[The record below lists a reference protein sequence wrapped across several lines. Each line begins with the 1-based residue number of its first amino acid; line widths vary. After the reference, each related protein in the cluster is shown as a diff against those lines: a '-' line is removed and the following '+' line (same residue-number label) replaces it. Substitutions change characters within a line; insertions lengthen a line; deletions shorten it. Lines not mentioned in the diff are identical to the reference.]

1 VPRRATGNVDR
12 RHNRRQ
18 CPLNRRALVVV
29 ARPQSGSYV
38 TAKRCST
45 LALPTTSGAGRR
57 ALHNVDQRYRCGA
70 ASTRIE
76 PSARAAW
83 FRLLRFG
90 RIAIKVPPTTVATG
104 RLMTVRGCARN
115 SETGNARGGARCR
128 AVTFSSRPR
137 HRSLTL
143 ALTVVANV
151 AIRW

>member
-1 VPRRATGNVDR
+1 VRPRGSFSFVPRRATGNVDR

-104 RLMTVRGCARN
+104 RLMT
-115 SETGNARGGARCR
+115 GNARGGARCR